1 MKQAAR
7 FLSVAACLWG
17 VSAVAQAQGWP
28 AAPVRLVVPFTAGSA
43 TDIMARTVGER
54 LSHAFGQPVVVDNR
68 PGAGGTIGAATVAKA
83 APDGYTLLVV
93 STGHVVNPVLYPDL
107 TYDTIK
113 DFAGVAPLASL
124 PSVLAVSPSLG
135 YKSVR
140 DLVAAAKAK
149 PGEFNYG
156 TAGVGSAAHINSEK
170 FRDAADI
177 KAQHIPF
184 KGTPEMLNETMAGRI
199 QFIWAPLISSLG
211 ADQGRQADRARRQH
225 ADALAGTAGCAHH
238 SRGRLPCRGI
248 QFLDRHAGAGSHAA
262 RHRRQAQRRDQ
273 PRAADAGGEG
283 TPCQHGRRADVDVA
297 GAVRRIPSRRG
308 GSARQCHAA
317 GRRQGQLISGAAI
330 CGL

>member
-1 MKQAAR
+1 MKQAAW
-7 FLSVAACLWG
+7 FLSVAACVWS
-17 VSAVAQAQGWP
+17 VSAVSQAQSWP

-43 TDIMARTVGER
+43 TDIMARTVGEQ
-54 LSHAFGQPVVVDNR
+54 LSRAFGQPVVVDNR
-68 PGAGGTIGAATVAKA
+68 PGAGGTIGAAMVAKA

-140 DLVAAAKAK
+140 ELVAAAKAK

-156 TAGVGSAAHINSEK
+156 TAGIGSASHINSEK
-170 FRDAADI
+170 FLVAAGI

-184 KGTPEMLNETMAGRI
+184 KGTPEMLNEAMAGRI

-211 ADQGRQADRARRQH
+211 QIKDGKLI
-225 ADALAGTAGCAHH
+225 ALAVSTPTRSPVLPDVPTIAEAGYPTAEFNFWIGMLAPAHTP
-238 SRGRLPCRGI
+238 RDIVAKLNAEVNRAKQTPEVKERLTDMGAVPMSMSPE
-248 QFLDRHAGAGSHAA
+248 QFDAYLRDEAAVLGNVMRAAGAK
-262 RHRRQAQRRDQ
+262 
-273 PRAADAGGEG
+273 
-283 TPCQHGRRADVDVA
+283 VN
-297 GAVRRIPSRRG
+297 
-308 GSARQCHAA
+308 
-317 GRRQGQLISGAAI
+317 
-330 CGL
+330 

>member
-1 MKQAAR
+1 MRKAAR
-7 FLSVAACLWG
+7 FLSMAAWLWG
-17 VSAVAQAQGWP
+17 VSGVAQAQSWP
-28 AAPVRLVVPFTAGSA
+28 AAPVRLIVPFTAGSA

-54 LSHAFGQPVVVDNR
+54 LSQAFGQPVLVENR
-68 PGAGGTIGAATVAKA
+68 PGAGGTIGAAIVARA

-170 FRDAADI
+170 FRVAAGI
-177 KAQHIPF
+177 SAQHIPF
-184 KGTPEMLNETMAGRI
+184 KGTPEMLNETIAGRI

-211 ADQGRQADRARRQH
+211 QIKDGKLI
-225 ADALAGTAGCAHH
+225 ALAVSTPTRSSVLPDVPTIAEAGYPAAEFNFWIGLLAPAHTP
-238 SRGRLPCRGI
+238 RDIVAKLNAEVNRAEQTPEVKERLANLGAVPMSMSPE
-248 QFLDRHAGAGSHAA
+248 QFDAYIRDEAAVLGNVMRAAGAK
-262 RHRRQAQRRDQ
+262 
-273 PRAADAGGEG
+273 
-283 TPCQHGRRADVDVA
+283 VN
-297 GAVRRIPSRRG
+297 
-308 GSARQCHAA
+308 
-317 GRRQGQLISGAAI
+317 
-330 CGL
+330 